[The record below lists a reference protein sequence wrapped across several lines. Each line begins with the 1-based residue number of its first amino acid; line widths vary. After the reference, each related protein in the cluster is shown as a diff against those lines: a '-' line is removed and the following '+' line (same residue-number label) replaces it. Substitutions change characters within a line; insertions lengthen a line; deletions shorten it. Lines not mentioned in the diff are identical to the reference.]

1 MGLVLFPG
9 DDDISSPDLLWS
21 YTGFGL
27 FWRWLA
33 QAEGFAPDETH
44 GFGGQRPWNHVSTT
58 LASLL
63 IHPDDDGPDLTPIY
77 CAAILPRLLEIADQ
91 SQEGSA
97 DPCLQRHIDDARQ
110 LVVVPQLCI
119 EKTNCSVI
127 RGRMPSVPR
136 VAVAVART
144 GGGGA
149 RILVG
154 KSRLNG

>member
-63 IHPDDDGPDLTPIY
+63 IHPDETTAQTSRRSIAPRSCPACRKSPTSRKREAPTHASSGTLTTPVSWWSS
-77 CAAILPRLLEIADQ
+77 R
-91 SQEGSA
+91 SSA
-97 DPCLQRHIDDARQ
+97 
-110 LVVVPQLCI
+110 
-119 EKTNCSVI
+119 
-127 RGRMPSVPR
+127 
-136 VAVAVART
+136 
-144 GGGGA
+144 
-149 RILVG
+149 
-154 KSRLNG
+154 SRRPTVR